1 MAKKRQLHKVKE
13 VLPSTPGKKAEI
25 VASLGRSPRTRKLLS
40 EKGMLCTPEE
50 EKEVLALKAMAE
62 DLKEG
67 IGQVKKDNSR
77 TGRAA
82 FGATKSLTSGR
93 NVKEGR
99 AQKTLEKTLALDR
112 RSVKAGINKRE
123 QILKGE
129 EINWLTTKRQVRKD
143 ASSEDVKTFLISGHF
158 EPVVQLEVRKTSVE
172 NVWVKKYGLNMQNTS
187 WKRPRGLP

>member
-1 MAKKRQLHKVKE
+1 MAKKRQLDKVQE

-25 VASLGRSPRTRKLLS
+25 IASLGSSPQTRKILS
-40 EKGMLCTPEE
+40 QKGMLRTPEE

-67 IGQVKKDNSR
+67 IGQVKKDNSK

-82 FGATKSLTSGR
+82 FGATKSLTFGR
-93 NVKEGR
+93 NVKKRR
-99 AQKTLEKTLALDR
+99 AQKTLAKTLALDR

-143 ASSEDVKTFLISGHF
+143 ALSEDVKERVYNFWTFSA
-158 EPVVQLEVRKTSVE
+158 S
-172 NVWVKKYGLNMQNTS
+172 
-187 WKRPRGLP
+187 